1 MPVQLVGHQTPSI
14 LGTWG
19 LRVGVG
25 LDRMGRKNWGKI
37 PSISAL
43 NYELTNHTQFISFPP
58 FMPIFDLRNCPL
70 ICCWWWWCWELW
82 RKVQRTRNAEQV
94 FVAFFALLIPLA
106 FLLTFNVLGGRSFT
120 GTRTPLVGW
129 DGIGDWTGRSEAIR
143 YPDLTGKRVNLVDP
157 IL

>member
-1 MPVQLVGHQTPSI
+1 MEDLLLARKKGGMVIHENGRISIILFLRNIIKYKTHKIFRNSVHHLCNARPIGWPSNPI
-14 LGTWG
+14 YAGTWG
-19 LRVGVG
+19 LRVRVG

-70 ICCWWWWCWELW
+70 ICCCWWWWWWWCWELW

-94 FVAFFALLIPLA
+94 SWP
-106 FLLTFNVLGGRSFT
+106 FLRC
-120 GTRTPLVGW
+120 
-129 DGIGDWTGRSEAIR
+129 
-143 YPDLTGKRVNLVDP
+143 
-157 IL
+157 